1 MPKMHLRQ
9 SRFTYSACGPFT
21 KNKERIQKLEEHVF
35 NRTWLMEI
43 LMIQLE
49 EQLLLK
55 YCVIKHLILLKIQN
69 EMDIKEVLLQ
79 WFIHFLIKKTSDLL
93 TMLDQQLAEEL
104 NKSIIRKFEKRK
116 VQSPFVDNI
125 WVNFKQICNQ

>member
-1 MPKMHLRQ
+1 
-9 SRFTYSACGPFT
+9 
-21 KNKERIQKLEEHVF
+21 
-35 NRTWLMEI
+35 MEI

-49 EQLLLK
+49 EQLLIK

-116 VQSPFVDNI
+116 VHSPFVDNI

>member
-1 MPKMHLRQ
+1 
-9 SRFTYSACGPFT
+9 
-21 KNKERIQKLEEHVF
+21 
-35 NRTWLMEI
+35 MEI
-43 LMIQLE
+43 LIIQLE
-49 EQLLLK
+49 EQLLIK

-69 EMDIKEVLLQ
+69 EMDIKEVLFQ

-116 VQSPFVDNI
+116 LQPPFVDNI

>member
-1 MPKMHLRQ
+1 
-9 SRFTYSACGPFT
+9 
-21 KNKERIQKLEEHVF
+21 
-35 NRTWLMEI
+35 
-43 LMIQLE
+43 MIQLE

-79 WFIHFLIKKTSDLL
+79 WLINFLIKKTSDLL
-93 TMLDQQLAEEL
+93 TMSDQQLAEEL
-104 NKSIIRKFEKRK
+104 IKSIIRKFKKRK

-125 WVNFKQICNQ
+125 CGQF

>member
-1 MPKMHLRQ
+1 MHLRQ
-9 SRFTYSACGPFT
+9 SGFTYSACGPFT
-21 KNKERIQKLEEHVF
+21 KNKERIQKLKEHVF

-43 LMIQLE
+43 LMILLE
-49 EQLLLK
+49 EQLLIK